1 MRARSYC
8 GCDATGCARR
18 ARHKERAPSFKGA
31 LPFCEARGLGL
42 IQQQFRHLA
51 SLRRRSFRRETCKS
65 YFFLVFLGA
74 AFFFIA
80 LFNLDLDLAAFFGA
94 FFFTPGIDTS
104 SSFWL
109 LLEKHP
115 AY

>member
-1 MRARSYC
+1 MLRGHRS
-8 GCDATGCARR
+8 
-18 ARHKERAPSFKGA
+18 
-31 LPFCEARGLGL
+31 LGL

-51 SLRRRSFRRETCKS
+51 SLRNGDSGGKFVRN

-80 LFNLDLDLAAFFGA
+80 LFNLGLDLTAFLA
-94 FFFTPGIDTS
+94 VFFFATGIDTS

-115 AY
+115 VLKDSLCYR

>member
-1 MRARSYC
+1 
-8 GCDATGCARR
+8 
-18 ARHKERAPSFKGA
+18 
-31 LPFCEARGLGL
+31 
-42 IQQQFRHLA
+42 
-51 SLRRRSFRRETCKS
+51 
-65 YFFLVFLGA
+65 LVFLGA

-80 LFNLDLDLAAFFGA
+80 LFNLDLDLAALLGA